1 MGRYTSIQAEV
12 CAIGR
17 CAEFNLKRNYHGKD
31 IAILSDSQ
39 AAMKALSKTKITSKL
54 VNEVRT
60 ALDKL
65 GAVNKLTI
73 RWVPGHNNIPGNELA
88 DNLARKGAEN
98 RLIGPEPFCG
108 VGHHRLRGLLKSPE
122 EEKRLSFWEH
132 LPGLRQSKIRIR
144 NIIILTGL
152 LTGHCQLHSHLHKIG
167 IADSKLCRFYCMEE
181 ESSAHIICDCMAL
194 SIRIL

>member
-1 MGRYTSIQAEV
+1 MQPRDEMPAEHRFAQNFSTHLSNKNSWTSQGKIQWYTDGSLTDERSGLGFVGPRLKYRESLGRNTSIFQAEF

-17 CAEFNLKRNYHGKD
+17 CAEYNLQRNYHGKD
-31 IAILSDSQ
+31 IAILFDSQ
-39 AAMKALSKTKITSKL
+39 AAIKALSKAKITSKL

-98 RLIGPEPFCG
+98 RRIP
-108 VGHHRLRGLLKSPE
+108 HRR
-122 EEKRLSFWEH
+122 
-132 LPGLRQSKIRIR
+132 
-144 NIIILTGL
+144 
-152 LTGHCQLHSHLHKIG
+152 
-167 IADSKLCRFYCMEE
+167 A
-181 ESSAHIICDCMAL
+181 
-194 SIRIL
+194 